1 MDFKLRYFKFLIDLI
16 ILCSLFPKISPVLSF
31 TYPQSTTLNNKNI
44 LVVEKEGIHI
54 CDPSFTSKIRTVYS
68 FPDEDKITTSSSL
81 SKTFIKKSSYA
92 ILILSNY
99 KLYFIDYNN
108 GALLKNTSKVITEE
122 EPEYVDLA
130 YSYDYVNTLFYFT
143 VSYISQSNNLIVK
156 FYQYVKSSNTVHP
169 HNSYS
174 LSSVNRESI
183 TFTFQK
189 KGLSCDSIVDSRSNT
204 YYGGYNYGFYS
215 CFVCFIIA
223 NDGTDDY
230 LIPISFEE
238 GEDSISFLDDYS
250 MGKIKVNNNI
260 QIKSDTNDDMKTA
273 YVCYVTVENV
283 GTCRDFYLDMHYE
296 KGSFSDN
303 IKTFTKNCRSDLYGM
318 KVTYIFESDDV
329 LFTCSDLDGSIQVK
343 MLNQN
348 QGHYFKYQNCNNI
361 YGYSIIYLADS
372 ENYYV
377 TSDVTCPE
385 GKIPYVILIEPSDYI
400 PEVVA
405 IDTTN
410 KESLIESSSI
420 SSTMAKEKIIETTYQ
435 EKIDIQTTN
444 KLTEKITEKI
454 PEEIQQSTI
463 AREKISTIIN
473 VESPKTTQVI
483 NIDTIRNSKE
493 VNECPEKCLQCN
505 SKKEC
510 IECNK
515 NKHYYP
521 IELTSISPDSPES
534 KSSQTVAECIT
545 EEIKEIKHPNFYLDS
560 ESESFKPCYENCA
573 TCFGKGDGN
582 NNNCITC
589 EPGYILHPEYENS
602 KDCVPKPNSLYYMKY
617 AQYTITNSDRCP
629 EDFSF
634 LIKEKSKC
642 IEDCKL
648 DNKYNYTYDGL
659 CYEQPPENTNDDDGD
674 HKCKDNP
681 NTCVATRKE
690 LNTLNDTITDL
701 EIELLILKYA
711 QEYDYTNYHIT
722 SYENDIYIITIY
734 KNG

>member
-108 GALLKNTSKVITEE
+108 GALLKSTSKVIAEE
-122 EPEYVDLA
+122 EPEYINLA
-130 YSYDYVNTLFYFT
+130 YSYDYVHTLFYFT
-143 VSYISQSNNLIVK
+143 VSYISESNNLIVK
-156 FYQYVKSSNTVHP
+156 FYEYVKSSNTVYYY
-169 HNSYS
+169 NSFS
-174 LSSVNRESI
+174 GSSVNRESK

-204 YYGGYNYGFYS
+204 YYGGYDYGFYS
-215 CFVCFIIA
+215 YFVCFIIA
-223 NDGTDDY
+223 NDETDDY
-230 LIPISFEE
+230 LIPLSFEE
-238 GEDSISFLDDYS
+238 GESGISFYDNYYTMD
-250 MGKIKVNNNI
+250 KIKVNNNI
-260 QIKSDTNDDMKTA
+260 QIKSDTDCDMTTD
-273 YVCYVTVENV
+273 YVCYVIEENI
-283 GTCRDFYLDMHYE
+283 GTCRAFQLDKYY
-296 KGSFSDN
+296 KTGSFSSN

-318 KVTYIFESDDV
+318 KVTYIFENDDV

-463 AREKISTIIN
+463 AREK
-473 VESPKTTQVI
+473 
-483 NIDTIRNSKE
+483 NI
-493 VNECPEKCLQCN
+493 
-505 SKKEC
+505 
-510 IECNK
+510 
-515 NKHYYP
+515 
-521 IELTSISPDSPES
+521 
-534 KSSQTVAECIT
+534 
-545 EEIKEIKHPNFYLDS
+545 
-560 ESESFKPCYENCA
+560 
-573 TCFGKGDGN
+573 
-582 NNNCITC
+582 
-589 EPGYILHPEYENS
+589 
-602 KDCVPKPNSLYYMKY
+602 
-617 AQYTITNSDRCP
+617 
-629 EDFSF
+629 
-634 LIKEKSKC
+634 
-642 IEDCKL
+642 
-648 DNKYNYTYDGL
+648 
-659 CYEQPPENTNDDDGD
+659 
-674 HKCKDNP
+674 
-681 NTCVATRKE
+681 
-690 LNTLNDTITDL
+690 
-701 EIELLILKYA
+701 
-711 QEYDYTNYHIT
+711 NYH
-722 SYENDIYIITIY
+722 
-734 KNG
+734 